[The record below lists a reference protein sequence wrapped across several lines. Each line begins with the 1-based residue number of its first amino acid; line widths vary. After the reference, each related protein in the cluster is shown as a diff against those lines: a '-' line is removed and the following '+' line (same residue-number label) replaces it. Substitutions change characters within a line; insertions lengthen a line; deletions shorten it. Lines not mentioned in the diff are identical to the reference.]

1 MRILLLSQ
9 YCYPEPGPRV
19 HELALGLS
27 NKGHQ
32 VTIITGFPTYP
43 YTHFYKGYR
52 LHFWLR
58 DSYKGVRIL
67 RLPHFPHGG
76 KSSIKRILHYVSFML
91 STVVIGNLLI
101 RKADCMYVFLPPPL
115 MGISAWIIGLF
126 RRIPFMYDVQDI
138 WPDAVAVSGM
148 IKSKLAIQLLGLVEK
163 FIYRKVAV
171 ISVPAPGYK
180 KNLIGKGVSPDK
192 IKIISNWSDESV
204 YRALPYNN
212 SLAEKF
218 GMKGKFNI
226 LFAGNLGKVQA
237 LDTVILTAKL
247 LVDIRDIQFVF
258 AGDGM
263 EEERLKLLSKEMG
276 LNNVFFLGRFPPKE
290 ISEICSIADVLL
302 VHLKKDPLSKL
313 TIPSKTFSY
322 MAIGK
327 PILMAVEGDAAALI
341 RSIGAGVTC
350 SPENPPEMANAINTI
365 RHMSDKEREIMGKA
379 GKNAFLQEFR
389 RDIIVDKFE
398 KVLQDISYQECIEE
412 AR

>member
-1 MRILLLSQ
+1 LLSQ
-9 YCYPEPGPRV
+9 YFYPEPGPRV

-27 NKGHQ
+27 GKGHQ
-32 VTIITGFPTYP
+32 VTVITGFPTYP

-52 LHFWLR
+52 PYFWHW

-76 KSSIKRILHYVSFML
+76 ISSVKRVLHYVSFML
-91 STVVIGNLLI
+91 STVILGNLLI
-101 RKADCMYVFLPPPL
+101 TKADCMYVFLPPPL
-115 MGISAWIIGLF
+115 MGISARIIGLF
-126 RRIPFMYDVQDI
+126 RRIPFMYDIQDI

-148 IKSKLAIQLLGLVEK
+148 IKSKMVIKLLGLIENFV
-163 FIYRKVAV
+163 YRKVDA
-171 ISVPAPGYK
+171 ISVPSPGYK

-192 IKIISNWSDESV
+192 VQIISNWSDGSV

-212 SLAEKF
+212 LLAEKL

-258 AGDGM
+258 AGDGV
-263 EEERLKLLSKEMG
+263 EEERLKLLSKENG
-276 LNNVFFLGRFPPKE
+276 LNNVLFLGRFPPEE

-302 VHLKKDPLSKL
+302 VHLKNEPLSKI

-341 RSIGAGVTC
+341 RSKGAGVTC
-350 SPENPPEMANAINTI
+350 SPESPPEMADAINTI
-365 RHMSDKEREIMGKA
+365 RSMSYKEREVMGSA
-379 GKNAFLQEFR
+379 AKNTFLQEFR
-389 RDIIVDKFE
+389 RDTIVDKFE
-398 KVLQDISYQECIEE
+398 KVLQDISH
-412 AR
+412 

>member
-1 MRILLLSQ
+1 MLSQ
-9 YCYPEPGPRV
+9 YFYPEPGPRV

-27 NKGHQ
+27 DRGHQ
-32 VTIITGFPTYP
+32 VTVITGFPTYP

-52 LHFWLR
+52 PQFWFW
-58 DSYKGVRIL
+58 DSYKGVKIL

-76 KSSIKRILHYVSFML
+76 KSSVKRVLHYVSFML
-91 STVVIGNLLI
+91 STVVLGNLLI
-101 RKADCMYVFLPPPL
+101 TKADCMYVFLPPPL

-126 RRIPFMYDVQDI
+126 RRIPFMYDIQDI

-148 IKSKLAIQLLGLVEK
+148 IKSKMVIKLLGLIEK
-163 FIYRKVAV
+163 FIYLKVAA
-171 ISVPAPGYK
+171 ISVPSPGYK
-180 KNLIGKGVSPDK
+180 KNLIDKGVPPDK
-192 IKIISNWSDESV
+192 IQIISNWSDESV
-204 YRALPYNN
+204 YKALPYNN
-212 SLAEKF
+212 SLAGKF

-247 LVDIRDIQFVF
+247 LVDIRNIQFVF
-258 AGDGM
+258 AGDGV

-276 LNNVFFLGRFPPKE
+276 LNNVLFLGRFPPEE

-302 VHLKKDPLSKL
+302 VHLKNDPLSKI

-341 RSIGAGVTC
+341 RSKGAGVTC
-350 SPENPPEMANAINTI
+350 SPENSTEMADAINTI
-365 RHMSDKEREIMGKA
+365 RSMSYKEREAMGSA
-379 GKNAFLQEFR
+379 AKNTFLQGFR

-398 KVLQDISYQECIEE
+398 KVLQDISY
-412 AR
+412 